1 MNQQRNI
8 VIIGCGAGG
17 GTAAQFA
24 RKTDR
29 KASITVFE
37 QGAYP
42 QYSKCGLPYVISGRI
57 PNSTDLIEFSEEWFN
72 KAAITLMLH
81 TTVEEIDGVN
91 KVVKANQGN
100 KSIEQP
106 YSSLIIATGAHPSV
120 PPIRHLPTEKHEVE
134 GVFCLRTLD
143 DANRII
149 DALTKKTYATI
160 VGAGLIGMEMAD
172 CLHSRGMKV
181 TIVEALPQIVSTVL
195 DKDMSQPIQDAL
207 KDKIDLFTNHF
218 ATSIDQQKGKITH
231 LTISNGETGEE
242 QKIKTDLL
250 IIATGTTPETVLA
263 ERLGCTLGKTGGI
276 KINEKAETSI
286 PDVYGVGDCTEYHD
300 FVTKRSIL
308 TGLGSIVVR
317 QGITAGINAAGGSY
331 TLPPGVLLTS
341 TSEFFGMEI
350 ASVGPTSQHLDDAQS
365 IGGKFTGSS
374 LPEYVPGG
382 KPITM
387 KILIDKK
394 DGCVLGAQAVGS
406 NAALRIN
413 TMACAILN
421 RMTVESLRKLETAY
435 APPIAPTL
443 DVTTLVCDV
452 VAMKYNRM
460 KRSL

>member
-29 KASITVFE
+29 KASITVLE
-37 QGAYP
+37 QGSYP

-57 PNSTDLIEFSEEWFN
+57 PNGSDLIEFSEEWFN

-81 TTVEEIDGVN
+81 TTVEEIDGVH
-91 KVVKANQGN
+91 KVVKAKQGN

-120 PPIRHLPTEKHEVE
+120 PPIQHLPTEKPGVD
-134 GVFCLRTLD
+134 GVFWLRTLD
-143 DANRII
+143 DAHRII
-149 DALTKKTYATI
+149 TFLPKKTHATI

-172 CLHSRGMKV
+172 CLQSKGLKV
-181 TIVEALPQIVSTVL
+181 TVVEALPQIVSTVL

-207 KDKIDLFTNHF
+207 KDKIDLYTNHF
-218 ATSIDQQKGKITH
+218 ATSIEYQKGKITH
-231 LTISNGETGEE
+231 LIISDRETGKE
-242 QKIKTDLL
+242 QKITTDLL
-250 IIATGTTPETVLA
+250 IIATGTTPETTLA
-263 ERLGCTLGKTGGI
+263 ERLGCTLGTTGGI
-276 KINEKAETSI
+276 IINERTETTI
-286 PDVYGVGDCTEYHD
+286 PDVYAVGDCTECHD
-300 FVTKRSIL
+300 FVTQRPLL
-308 TGLGSIVVR
+308 TGLGSVVVR
-317 QGITAGINAAGGSY
+317 QGIAAGINAAGGSY
-331 TLPPGVLLTS
+331 TLPPGALLTS
-341 TSEFFGMEI
+341 TSEFFDLEI
-350 ASVGPTSQHLDDAQS
+350 ASVGPTSHHLDDAQS
-365 IGGKFTGSS
+365 ISGKFTGSS

-394 DGCVLGAQAVGS
+394 DGRVLGAQAVGS

-421 RMTVESLRKLETAY
+421 HMTVDFLRKLETAY

-452 VAMKYNRM
+452 AAMKYTRM